1 MHKQRNLSAIVRN
14 CDAAGVARIHAVLGD
29 VAASGGYYMAVGADQ
44 IIAEPTAI
52 TGSIGVFLTI
62 PNISGLSDK
71 IGINAEQ
78 VGTNQYSIDYSFF
91 EPMSDGFREIL
102 SESADESYQ
111 TFLQRVADGRGMS
124 MQRADSLAQGRV
136 WSGTQALELGLVDRL
151 GGLDEALQVA
161 AELAGVEE
169 FRLQNLPRYKS
180 GFERLMDDLGA
191 GASVSEA
198 TLEAQLGSE
207 WTRVLKEIKSQ
218 LGREGL
224 QARMPY
230 TLTIQ

>member
-1 MHKQRNLSAIVRN
+1 MSV
-14 CDAAGVARIHAVLGD
+14 
-29 VAASGGYYMAVGADQ
+29 
-44 IIAEPTAI
+44 
-52 TGSIGVFLTI
+52 
-62 PNISGLSDK
+62 
-71 IGINAEQ
+71 EQ
-78 VGTNQYSIDYSFF
+78 VDK
-91 EPMSDGFREIL
+91 
-102 SESADESYQ
+102 
-111 TFLQRVADGRGMS
+111 V
-124 MQRADSLAQGRV
+124 AQGRV
-136 WSGTQALELGLVDRL
+136 WSGTQALALGLVDRL

-207 WTRVLKEIKSQ
+207 WARVLKEIKSQ
-218 LGREGL
+218 FGREGL